1 MNKVVTPSSPIAIVA
16 LDVASLPEAQAMV
29 TRVGP
34 QAEFFKVGL
43 QLFTAAGP
51 RVVEWLHAQGKRVFL
66 DLKLHDIP
74 NTVLRAAE
82 SARRMNVQLLTVHG
96 LGGAAMVRA
105 AVEGAGDATGVLVV
119 TVLTSMD
126 STEYGAALG
135 RPQVTVEAEVLRL
148 SAIAAEAGAHGVV
161 TSGGEVAAVRRTFGD
176 RLSPLVPGI
185 RMTGDA
191 ANDQL
196 RIVTPA
202 AAAANGAAYIIVGRA
217 VTSARDPA
225 AALQR
230 VLAELS

>member
-1 MNKVVTPSSPIAIVA
+1 MNTTATPMSPIAIVA
-16 LDVASLPEAQAMV
+16 LDVPSLADAQAMV

-43 QLFTAAGP
+43 QLFTAEGP

-74 NTVLRAAE
+74 TTVRRAAE
-82 SARRMNVQLLTVHG
+82 SARRMNVDLLTVHG

-105 AVEGAGDATGVLVV
+105 AVDGAGDATGVLVV

-126 STEYGAALG
+126 STEYGTATG
-135 RPQVTVEAEVLRL
+135 RPQVTVETEVLRL
-148 SAIAAEAGAHGVV
+148 SAVAAEAGAHGVV
-161 TSGGEVAAVRRTFGD
+161 TSGGELAAVRRTFGD
-176 RLSPLVPGI
+176 RLRPLVPGI
-185 RMTGDA
+185 RMAGDA

-202 AAAANGAAYIIVGRA
+202 AAAASGAAYIVVGRA
-217 VTSARDPA
+217 VTTAPDPA
-225 AALQR
+225 TAFSKVLAAL
-230 VLAELS
+230 S